1 MNLILEEVD
10 KLTNSIENI
19 FSGDRFDTEIS
30 TVSSTE
36 IKKSNWLF
44 DWKSETKNS
53 SRQVFKLTIKDN
65 PKVIQ
70 GLMSLE
76 VRQGHIFLHLIENA
90 VFNRGQNKIYVGVA
104 GNLFAYA
111 CKLAFEHGF
120 DGYVSFV
127 TKTNLREHY
136 SKTLGASVLYSNT
149 MVIETKA
156 ALKLVNQ
163 YFNK

>member
-10 KLTNSIENI
+10 KLTNSIENV

-30 TVSSTE
+30 IAISTE

-90 VFNRGQNKIYVGVA
+90 VLIGVKIKSMWESQA
-104 GNLFAYA
+104 I
-111 CKLAFEHGF
+111 
-120 DGYVSFV
+120 
-127 TKTNLREHY
+127 Y
-136 SKTLGASVLYSNT
+136 SRTPASLHLN
-149 MVIETKA
+149 MG
-156 ALKLVNQ
+156 LMDMCLL
-163 YFNK
+163 